1 MDTSKL
7 ALDFS
12 QFITPGLTVLIAL
25 VATMWFKDMATRIAK
40 GLAFKMNPAFG
51 EGDHVILDGCDAVI
65 VKIGIVET
73 VFGIYSEKGYTWRY
87 VPNERIPFL
96 KLEKIVNKHVH
107 LDTPMERALQMQSQ
121 LDALQDAKI
130 DANSEALNKLNS
142 TKKK

>member
-1 MDTSKL
+1 M
-7 ALDFS
+7 
-12 QFITPGLTVLIAL
+12 
-25 VATMWFKDMATRIAK
+25 
-40 GLAFKMNPAFG
+40 
-51 EGDHVILDGCDAVI
+51 
-65 VKIGIVET
+65 
-73 VFGIYSEKGYTWRY
+73 
-87 VPNERIPFL
+87 ERIPFL